1 MIPPFSYPWSR
12 GFRWVGRGDS
22 RLLVLEVLKKRPMH
36 GYEVSKEISE
46 MFNGLYEPSAGV
58 IYPTLQWLEDE
69 GYVELEHENGKKVYR
84 ITKNGLKF
92 LEEKSE
98 FVEALLEAGR
108 GVAANQKIQVIRAG
122 KRLAQ
127 TLFLLHVDMTDEKA
141 KQATK
146 ILDDA
151 RQLIAKLVS
160 E

>member
-1 MIPPFSYPWSR
+1 M
-12 GFRWVGRGDS
+12 GRGDS

-36 GYEVSKEISE
+36 GYEVSREISE
-46 MFNGLYEPSAGV
+46 MFNQCYEPSPGV

-69 GYVELEHENGKKVYR
+69 EYVELVHENGKKVYR

-92 LEEKSE
+92 LEEKGE
-98 FVEALLEAGR
+98 LVESLLEAGR
-108 GVAANQKIQVIRAG
+108 GAVANQRIQVIRAG

-127 TLFLLHVDMTDEKA
+127 TLFLLHVDITDEKA
-141 KQATK
+141 RQATK

-151 RQLIAKLVS
+151 RQRIAKLVS